1 MSTQKT
7 KTDVWSELKKMNE
20 CTKVTIEAVVPK
32 KKKKFKNGR
41 EMSAET
47 VKLHEERIKAFSKKK
62 PDAKERKR
70 WNKKISRHCRKDYRK
85 WVTRWTEKIEK
96 EFRAGNAKTIY
107 EGVKAL
113 RGTKK

>member
-1 MSTQKT
+1 MLGFWNPWRHSNKRHEHV
-7 KTDVWSELKKMNE
+7 KSLKHD
-20 CTKVTIEAVVPK
+20 
-32 KKKKFKNGR
+32 G
-41 EMSAET
+41 
-47 VKLHEERIKAFSKKK
+47 
-62 PDAKERKR
+62 
-70 WNKKISRHCRKDYRK
+70 KDYRK